1 MQQLE
6 MRARRLVGILAL
18 AAAPLAASAQV
29 AAPREEPNCTYQ
41 TCALGLAPVWDGL
54 AVVRGEPER
63 RIATLGFFVPGDMS
77 EVFKDD
83 ADALDAAREAV
94 RIRRIGAIMTDAG
107 LVLAATGLARAL
119 FQRDFDKLSGA
130 LTIAGGLSLGASI
143 PVQFA
148 ADGYLSR
155 AVWLYN
161 RRYSR

>member
-1 MQQLE
+1 MQLLE
-6 MRARRLVGILAL
+6 TRAKRLVGILAI
-18 AAAPLAASAQV
+18 AAAPLAADAQV
-29 AAPREEPNCTYQ
+29 TARPDPNCTYQ

-54 AVVRGEPER
+54 AVVRGESER
-63 RIATLGFFVPGDMS
+63 RVATLGFFVPGDMS
-77 EVFKDD
+77 EVFKED
-83 ADALDAAREAV
+83 ADALEAAREAV
-94 RIRRIGAIMTDAG
+94 RIRRIGAVMTDAG

-119 FQRDFDKLSGA
+119 FQREFDKLSGA
-130 LTIAGGLSLGASI
+130 LTIAGGLSLGTSI

>member
-1 MQQLE
+1 MLPLE
-6 MRARRLVGILAL
+6 MHVKRFVLLSAFAIV
-18 AAAPLAASAQV
+18 PFVASAQ
-29 AAPREEPNCTYQ
+29 ARTEPNCTYQ

-54 AVVRGEPER
+54 AVVRGESER
-63 RIATLGFFVPGDMS
+63 RVATLGFFVPGDMS

-94 RIRRIGAIMTDAG
+94 RLRRIGAVLTDAG
-107 LVLAATGLARAL
+107 IVMAATGLARAL
-119 FQRDFDKLSGA
+119 FQRDFDKLSTA
-130 LTIAGGLSLGASI
+130 LTLAGAGSLGVSI

-161 RRYSR
+161 RRYAR

>member
-1 MQQLE
+1 MELLE
-6 MRARRLVGILAL
+6 LRARRLLLLLTLVVAPV
-18 AAAPLAASAQV
+18 AANAQV
-29 AAPREEPNCTYQ
+29 GAPRTEPNCTYQ

-54 AVVRGEPER
+54 AIVRGEPESR
-63 RIATLGFFVPGDMS
+63 VGTLGFFVPGDVS
-77 EVFKDD
+77 AIFRDD

-94 RIRRIGAIMTDAG
+94 RIRRIGAALTDAG
-107 LVLAATGLARAL
+107 IVLAATGLARAL
-119 FQRDFDKLSGA
+119 FQRDFDKFSGV
-130 LTIAGGLSLGASI
+130 LTVAGAASLGASI

>member
-1 MQQLE
+1 MLPLE
-6 MRARRLVGILAL
+6 MHVKRFVSLSAFAIV
-18 AAAPLAASAQV
+18 PFVASAQV
-29 AAPREEPNCTYQ
+29 RPEPNCTYQ

-54 AVVRGEPER
+54 SVVRGESER
-63 RIATLGFFVPGDMS
+63 RVATLGFFVPGDVS
-77 EVFKDD
+77 EIFKDD

-94 RIRRIGAIMTDAG
+94 RLRRIGAVLTDAG
-107 LVLAATGLARAL
+107 IAMAATGLARAL

-130 LTIAGGLSLGASI
+130 LTLAGAGSLGVSI

>member
-1 MQQLE
+1 
-6 MRARRLVGILAL
+6 
-18 AAAPLAASAQV
+18 
-29 AAPREEPNCTYQ
+29 
-41 TCALGLAPVWDGL
+41 
-54 AVVRGEPER
+54 VRGESER
-63 RIATLGFFVPGDMS
+63 RVATLGFFVPGDVS
-77 EVFKDD
+77 EIFKDD

-94 RIRRIGAIMTDAG
+94 RLRRIGAVLTDAG
-107 LVLAATGLARAL
+107 IVMAATGLARAL

-130 LTIAGGLSLGASI
+130 LTIAGAGSLGVSI

>member
-1 MQQLE
+1 MPLLE
-6 MRARRLVGILAL
+6 MHVKRFVLLSAL
-18 AAAPLAASAQV
+18 AVVPFAADAQ
-29 AAPREEPNCTYQ
+29 ARPDPNCTYQ

-54 AVVRGEPER
+54 SVVRGESER
-63 RIATLGFFVPGDMS
+63 RVATLGFFVPGDVS

-83 ADALDAAREAV
+83 ADGLDAAREAV
-94 RIRRIGAIMTDAG
+94 RLRRIGAVLTDAG
-107 LVLAATGLARAL
+107 IVMAATGLARAL

-130 LTIAGGLSLGASI
+130 LTLAGAGSLGVSI

>member
-1 MQQLE
+1 MQPLKT
-6 MRARRLVGILAL
+6 RARRLTGILAL
-18 AAAPLAASAQV
+18 AATPAATHAQASTV
-29 AAPREEPNCTYQ
+29 RPDPNCTYQ

-54 AVVRGEPER
+54 AVVRGESER

-94 RIRRIGAIMTDAG
+94 RIRQIGAVMTDAG

-119 FQRDFDKLSGA
+119 FQREFDKLSGA

>member
-1 MQQLE
+1 MQPLE
-6 MRARRLVGILAL
+6 MRVKRLVGILAL
-18 AAAPLAASAQV
+18 AVAPV
-29 AAPREEPNCTYQ
+29 AANAQGTAVAADPNCTYQ
-41 TCALGLAPVWDGL
+41 ICALGLAPVWDGL
-54 AVVRGEPER
+54 AVVRGESER
-63 RIATLGFFVPGDMS
+63 RIATLGFFVPGDIS
-77 EVFKDD
+77 EVFRDD

-94 RIRRIGAIMTDAG
+94 RIRRIGAVMTDAG

-119 FQRDFDKLSGA
+119 FQRDFDKLSAA
-130 LTIAGGLSLGASI
+130 LTLAGGLSLGASI